1 MAFST
6 RFEIA
11 SRVDILLLQFARSFE
26 SKPLRSSFISGS
38 LSAVSDSDLR
48 SLGVAVLYM
57 TLVMSLSRS

>member
-26 SKPLRSSFISGS
+26 SKPLSSSFISGS
-38 LSAVSDSDLR
+38 FSAVSDSDLR
-48 SLGVAVLYM
+48 SLGVAVLYI
-57 TLVMSLSRS
+57 TLVISLSRS